1 MSCSA
6 DSPSAHA
13 HAQRRPGR
21 RASARAA
28 WRAPSDKVGDM
39 TREPEPATTDPDHE
53 QRRTSFAGVA
63 RAYAAVRPQWPAT
76 TVAWLTGTEVTGTE
90 VTGVGPTEPDL
101 APQRARSTL
110 DVLDL
115 GAGTGKLTAA
125 LLAAGHRVLAVDPS
139 AQMLAELAAVAPG
152 AQVRVGEA
160 EQIPADDACV
170 DVVTVAQAWHWFD
183 AERAAAQCRRVLR
196 AAGLLA
202 VAWHARDERV
212 DWVRELSVLAGH
224 PDHVAYRQQESGDGG
239 HGAEP
244 EAGIEQLRLGAAF
257 GPVEVREFG
266 YQQTLTRQQL
276 VTLASTWSYVAVSA
290 RRAQILDAV
299 DALARK
305 VAGPDGTLVVP
316 HRTWCYRARAR
327 H

>member
-1 MSCSA
+1 
-6 DSPSAHA
+6 
-13 HAQRRPGR
+13 
-21 RASARAA
+21 
-28 WRAPSDKVGDM
+28 M
-39 TREPEPATTDPDHE
+39 TREPEPAATDPGYE

-63 RAYAAVRPQWPAT
+63 RAYAAVRPQWPAA
-76 TVAWLTGTEVTGTE
+76 TVAWLTGTESTGPDP
-90 VTGVGPTEPDL
+90 TGPDPTGPDPTGPD
-101 APQRARSTL
+101 PTPERARAL

-115 GAGTGKLTAA
+115 GAGTGKLTTA

-139 AQMLAELAAVAPG
+139 AQMLAELAAVAPQALVCVG
-152 AQVRVGEA
+152 AA

-196 AAGLLA
+196 PGGLLA
-202 VAWHARDERV
+202 VAWHARDDRV

-224 PDHVAYRQQESGDGG
+224 PDHAAARQRESGDGG
-239 HGAEP
+239 HGPDP
-244 EAGIEQLRLGAAF
+244 EAGIEQLRLGSTF

-299 DALARK
+299 DELAGR

-327 H
+327 D